1 MPDASTPTLTGFAQ
15 DDGAAVTPPTGAA
28 PVSPD
33 ETVGHVTSV
42 GPAAR
47 ATVAAPTDLVIEPR
61 SGWIP
66 VDFGELWRFRE
77 LMFFLVWRDVKVRYK
92 QTVLGVAWAVLVP
105 IFSVTIFTVIFGNF
119 AGLKKTL
126 PPDLVQAYPVY
137 VYAGLLPWLFFS
149 NAVSLGG
156 MSLVNQQQL
165 LTKIYFP
172 RLFVPSATVTGS
184 LVDMGLS
191 FCVFAAMMAIYG
203 VAPSP
208 LIVLLPCLVLL
219 VWAASL
225 GIAYLLSA
233 LTVSYRD
240 FRFVIPFMVQ
250 AWQFLSPVV
259 YPTSIIPERY
269 RLLYALNPL
278 AGIIEGFR
286 GVIFGTPIPWGMLAV
301 STLSSLFL
309 LVFGMLYFRKTER
322 RFADI
327 A

>member
-1 MPDASTPTLTGFAQ
+1 MSD
-15 DDGAAVTPPTGAA
+15 
-28 PVSPD
+28 
-33 ETVGHVTSV
+33 
-42 GPAAR
+42 
-47 ATVAAPTDLVIEPR
+47 TVATPELQRFRSEAESETIGCVALPTEVAPPSRAGESESVIEPLVIEAR
-61 SGWIP
+61 KGWIP
-66 VDFGELWRFRE
+66 VDFRELWRYRE
-77 LMFFLVWRDVKVRYK
+77 LLYFLVWRDVKVRYK

-105 IFSVTIFTVIFGNF
+105 IFSVTVFTVIFGNF
-119 AGLKKTL
+119 AGLKDTL
-126 PPDLVQAYPVY
+126 PPHLVAAYPVY

-149 NAVSLGG
+149 NAISLGG
-156 MSLVNQQQL
+156 MSLVSQQNL

-172 RLFVPSATVTGS
+172 RLFVPTATVSGS

-191 FCVFAAMMAIYG
+191 FGVFAGLMALYG

-208 LIVLLPCLVLL
+208 TILLLPLLVLM

-225 GIAYLLSA
+225 GIAYTLSA

-259 YPTSIIPERY
+259 YPTTIVPEQY
-269 RLLYALNPL
+269 RLIYALNPL

-286 GVIFGTPIPWGMLAV
+286 SVIFGTPIPWAMIGV
-301 STLSSLFL
+301 SGLSTAIL
-309 LVFGMLYFRKTER
+309 LGFGMMYFRKTER